1 MSRVIQVAGRMIEL
15 SGLHGVWLG
24 TKFPFGSQITLYYTN
39 GSPTQTIDYEYGQ
52 WEQAEK
58 DRNMIKALCP
68 RDPVKS
74 SERPTGDTAP
84 GERLL

>member
-1 MSRVIQVAGRMIEL
+1 MSCVIQVAGRRIEL

-24 TKFPFGSQITLYYTN
+24 TKHPIGSRITLYYIN
-39 GSPTQTIDYEYGQ
+39 GQSTQTIDYEYGQ
-52 WEQAEK
+52 WERAEK
-58 DRNMIKALCP
+58 DVNMIKALCP